1 MNREEIYRAMELE
14 KIIMYDEFRAK
25 LDKLELNELEARWT
39 GVLELDKEHQMTKRS
54 SKSFIRVPSCI
65 SFFAAFQN
73 VFVPW
78 LYYRTQQVL

>member
-39 GVLELDKEHQMTKRS
+39 GVLELDVLSKHFFSRVMS
-54 SKSFIRVPSCI
+54 SPENTSARIIRNGLVAWKI
-65 SFFAAFQN
+65 R
-73 VFVPW
+73 
-78 LYYRTQQVL
+78 LY